1 MYILK
6 ILNRYSIIYFLL
18 AIITVFTITAWLVQ
32 PFSEEDYD
40 NLLTI
45 SAFIIFFICGLILL
59 IFMLKFNIQAQAK
72 KAWLLT
78 AAAIFSWAIGEF
90 FYILYEFVLKAE
102 DPLIGDLFRLLGY
115 PIFILGLV
123 MQWRTLEIQI
133 KKVEALLFFI
143 LFGLCLI
150 AILTVLNV
158 PLLLL
163 DTESILIA
171 AYPTLDLF
179 LTFISGMIGW
189 KVKRKKMVFPWVI
202 FTQ

>member
-1 MYILK
+1 M
-6 ILNRYSIIYFLL
+6 
-18 AIITVFTITAWLVQ
+18 Q

-59 IFMLKFNIQAQAK
+59 IFTLKFNIQAQAK

-90 FYILYEFVLKAE
+90 FYILYEFVLKVE

-133 KKVEALLFFI
+133 KKVEVLLFVI

-150 AILTVLNV
+150 TILTVLNV
-158 PLLLL
+158 PISLLNSETF
-163 DTESILIA
+163 TESILIA

-179 LTFISGMIGW
+179 LTFLSGMIFW
-189 KVKRKKMVFPWVI
+189 KVKRSKMVFPCVI
-202 FTQ
+202 LTLLLVNNMGLNWQ